1 MKFKC
6 FNIEPV
12 STQFFEISYCW
23 ILFFFKHKQHLDK
36 HTPSAFS
43 GQQPSINCSDVES
56 TSLDFSKFKMKTQMK
71 AGQRQAIVNMISPRL
86 ILIDISVNLLKEC
99 GFVILKKFFDKQLLQ
114 NVYENFETFK
124 KSPEALPFRYPCQG
138 VGRFEYMLPFAP
150 PFNTSIVYQDRRLHD
165 ILFEFLQ
172 SRFKLELQTIITS
185 EPGAGFQRFH
195 QGHQGLFHPSERLP
209 PYAVVVGVT
218 PFF

>member
-1 MKFKC
+1 M
-6 FNIEPV
+6 
-12 STQFFEISYCW
+12 
-23 ILFFFKHKQHLDK
+23 
-36 HTPSAFS
+36 
-43 GQQPSINCSDVES
+43 
-56 TSLDFSKFKMKTQMK
+56 
-71 AGQRQAIVNMISPRL
+71 
-86 ILIDISVNLLKEC
+86 
-99 GFVILKKFFDKQLLQ
+99 KKFFDKQLLQ

-218 PFF
+218 LFLKIVFIVVRIFEKKKNNSKRCLWLMSINLWVQLNFVQERNFVSIKDVMFF

>member
-1 MKFKC
+1 M
-6 FNIEPV
+6 
-12 STQFFEISYCW
+12 
-23 ILFFFKHKQHLDK
+23 
-36 HTPSAFS
+36 
-43 GQQPSINCSDVES
+43 
-56 TSLDFSKFKMKTQMK
+56 
-71 AGQRQAIVNMISPRL
+71 
-86 ILIDISVNLLKEC
+86 
-99 GFVILKKFFDKQLLQ
+99 KKFFDKQLLQ

-218 PFF
+218 LFLKMVFIVVRIFEKQFKKVPLVDVDQSMGPTEFCPRKKLRFYQGCNVFLIAKFDLFSQFKTMK